1 MSFKVHFR
9 WGNLDLCSGVIA
21 VPIGPNSHTFT
32 VILAVFAPQPRW
44 PRKPWKGPL
53 IIYAIQQWKKNQS
66 AIIHWPL
73 FTFTWLLTKS
83 TGSSSSPPRTEW
95 NSEVSQKHI
104 NSALA
109 ISLSL
114 YSLATPQINYP
125 KGTFSTIQHRFCNLS
140 YIKRLLLPDVNLG
153 SNPSIFIH
161 L

>member
-1 MSFKVHFR
+1 MFTVVITWISSLYFPKIILVQMSFKVHFR

-44 PRKPWKGPL
+44 PCKPWKGPL

-66 AIIHWPL
+66 AIIHWTL

-95 NSEVSQKHI
+95 NFW
-104 NSALA
+104 
-109 ISLSL
+109 
-114 YSLATPQINYP
+114 
-125 KGTFSTIQHRFCNLS
+125 GFSKTLQ
-140 YIKRLLLPDVNLG
+140 LLLFLFLYTV
-153 SNPSIFIH
+153 
-161 L
+161 

>member
-1 MSFKVHFR
+1 MFTVVITWISSLYFTKIILVQMSFKVHFR

-44 PRKPWKGPL
+44 PCKPWKGPL

-66 AIIHWPL
+66 AIIHWTL

-95 NSEVSQKHI
+95 NFW
-104 NSALA
+104 
-109 ISLSL
+109 
-114 YSLATPQINYP
+114 
-125 KGTFSTIQHRFCNLS
+125 GFSKTLQ
-140 YIKRLLLPDVNLG
+140 LLLFLFLYTV
-153 SNPSIFIH
+153 
-161 L
+161 

>member
-1 MSFKVHFR
+1 MFTVVITWISSLYFTKIILVQMSFKVHFR

-95 NSEVSQKHI
+95 NFWGFSKTHKFSSCYFSSFIQSS
-104 NSALA
+104 N
-109 ISLSL
+109 
-114 YSLATPQINYP
+114 ATNKSP
-125 KGTFSTIQHRFCNLS
+125 KRQFLNNTTQVL
-140 YIKRLLLPDVNLG
+140 
-153 SNPSIFIH
+153 
-161 L
+161 

>member
-44 PRKPWKGPL
+44 PCKPWKGPL

-66 AIIHWPL
+66 AIIHWTL

-95 NSEVSQKHI
+95 NFWGFSKTHKFS
-104 NSALA
+104 SCYF
-109 ISLSL
+109 SS
-114 YSLATPQINYP
+114 ATPQINSP
-125 KGTFSTIQHRFCNLS
+125 KGNFSTIQHSFRNLS